1 MEAKLYFRM
10 LQRSWWILVVT
21 ALAAVVAALVVD
33 YLTAPTYEAKAR
45 LIVAPS
51 ASLISGTS
59 NLVNSLSTLDKRSI
73 ITTYAEILNSPRI
86 RSEAVKILGLKE
98 ASLTGYSYSAV
109 ALPDANIIEL
119 SVRGTNPATA
129 AQLANGIGQHTI
141 EYVQSLYQVYD
152 LSLLDP
158 AAAPV
163 QPISPQPLRD
173 GAVALVLGLAVG
185 IMLVLVFELLRL
197 PIESFIRQGNLD
209 DMSLA
214 LKRNAFEHGLTD
226 AVLDKTGNFSLCIVH
241 LDGLSDYVNILPQ
254 TTLQMILRNVTQTL
268 KNQLRGND
276 LVGRWSELD
285 YTVLLSRTSSDAAL
299 NTMERVR
306 TALSKPIDMDVSAE
320 PLSLDPKIGI
330 TEYAAGDTPPLL
342 MKNVQAALEHARA
355 NGGIY
360 LLTGKEQSNV

>member
-1 MEAKLYFRM
+1 M
-10 LQRSWWILVVT
+10 
-21 ALAAVVAALVVD
+21 
-33 YLTAPTYEAKAR
+33 
-45 LIVAPS
+45 
-51 ASLISGTS
+51 
-59 NLVNSLSTLDKRSI
+59 
-73 ITTYAEILNSPRI
+73 
-86 RSEAVKILGLKE
+86 
-98 ASLTGYSYSAV
+98 
-109 ALPDANIIEL
+109 PDANIIEL
-119 SVRGTNPATA
+119 SVRGSNPATA

-330 TEYAAGDTPPLL
+330 TEYAAGDTPPVL